1 MEKSLYCLL
10 PYPALVRVLSKTEKT
25 QRFLVPPRYELWP
38 IGRQEFS
45 FQSKESTL
53 LQAASPFYKTFAIE
67 CSRAQV
73 SVDMFLFSSAYQDV
87 ASLGTRFHYKLNYF

>member
-1 MEKSLYCLL
+1 MLSSSL
-10 PYPALVRVLSKTEKT
+10 PSVGSGALKNREDPKVLGTSKVGIEYSPVTHEVNMLY
-25 QRFLVPPRYELWP
+25 FP
-38 IGRQEFS
+38 QES
-45 FQSKESTL
+45 AL

-87 ASLGTRFHYKLNYF
+87 ATLGELFSHVVVRATY

>member
-1 MEKSLYCLL
+1 MS
-10 PYPALVRVLSKTEKT
+10 
-25 QRFLVPPRYELWP
+25 YEL
-38 IGRQEFS
+38 IKGQEFLP
-45 FQSKESTL
+45 QTKESTL

-87 ASLGTRFHYKLNYF
+87 ASLGTRVHYRLSHL

>member
-1 MEKSLYCLL
+1 M
-10 PYPALVRVLSKTEKT
+10 AM
-25 QRFLVPPRYELWP
+25 
-38 IGRQEFS
+38 QES
-45 FQSKESTL
+45 GL

-87 ASLGTRFHYKLNYF
+87 ATLGTTLTLLACSLLPLTAFISLSPPLHFWPDILLPSFQRRTLRGRREVRTRVR